1 MKKQPFKEGKEREY
15 HLVNDL
21 IAYNSDIEYVRD
33 STKQEDIDK
42 HFDKIVKNTKT
53 NQIIKLDAKSP
64 SKFGDKYF
72 WVEDMAVYARNKHG
86 IPRLGSIHG
95 EADWMAWEM
104 SDHWLM
110 GRRTYLEHIMD
121 TKVDKSNPTIEPRAE
136 KDIDAYLYKLRGR
149 EDRGD
154 KISLFCLDDLD
165 QKHFRK
171 IPKLPH
177 KKEKKKVKINELF

>member
-1 MKKQPFKEGKEREY
+1 MIKQPFKEGKKREDRF
-15 HLVNDL
+15 VNDL
-21 IAYNSDIEYVRD
+21 ISHNSNIEYVRD
-33 STKQEDIDK
+33 STEEEDIER
-42 HFDKIVKNTKT
+42 HFDKILKNIEKDVTFKV
-53 NQIIKLDAKSP
+53 DAKSP

-72 WVEDMAVYARNKHG
+72 WVEDMAVYARNKYG

-121 TKVDKSNPTIEPRAE
+121 AKVDKSNPIIEPRA
-136 KDIDAYLYKLRGR
+136 KGGIDTYLYKLRGR

-154 KISLFCLDDLD
+154 RCSLFFLDDLD
-165 QKHFRK
+165 KKHFRK
-171 IPKLPH
+171 IPKQ
-177 KKEKKKVKINELF
+177 KTKTFINELF